1 MSDASVMDRGRPIR
15 RSNSKKQRSRTNSE
29 ATDATAQAADTWK
42 LPRGMRAAEANMH
55 MHDIE
60 KETLRKQAH
69 DQAEKFEVLNKRD
82 VASTSRVSV
91 HSETLPSHSC

>member
-15 RSNSKKQRSRTNSE
+15 RSNSKKPRSRTNSE

-42 LPRGMRAAEANMH
+42 LPRGMRAVEANMH
-55 MHDIE
+55 MHDTE